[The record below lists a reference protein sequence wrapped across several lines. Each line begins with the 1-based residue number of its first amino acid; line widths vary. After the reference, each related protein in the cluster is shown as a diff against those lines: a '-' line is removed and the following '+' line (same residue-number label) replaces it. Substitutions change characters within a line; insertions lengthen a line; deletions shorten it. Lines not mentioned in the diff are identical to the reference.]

1 MRISILSNQNTYKE
15 LTEFYPNIN
24 WLHALNMNQLNAF
37 DNVDVAVNLNEDASN
52 EDYSSFKIP
61 VLINSVSNT
70 LKSTNHGA
78 HVIRLNGWNG
88 LLKRTTWELAGENN
102 DIIKELSTQLGVRFS
117 FLPDEPGFVSARLLA
132 MIINEAY
139 FAKAENVSTENE
151 IDIALKLG
159 TNYPKGPFEW
169 ANEIGLSNVLN
180 LLKTLSLADAR
191 YTPCSLLEK
200 EANKL

>member
-1 MRISILSNQNTYKE
+1 MRISIISNENTYKE
-15 LTEFYPNIN
+15 LTETYPNIS
-24 WLHALNMNQLNAF
+24 WVHVQNMNQLNGVE
-37 DNVDVAVNLNEDASN
+37 NVDVVFNLNEDACN
-52 EDYSSFKIP
+52 EDYSLIKLPI
-61 VLINSVSNT
+61 LINSVSNT
-70 LKSTNHGA
+70 LKELKHGA

-88 LLKRTTWELAGENN
+88 FLKRTNWELAGENN
-102 DIIKELSTQLGVRFS
+102 DIIKELSAQLGVRFS
-117 FLPDEPGFVSARLLA
+117 FLPDEPGFVSARVLA

-169 ANEIGLSNVLN
+169 SNEIGLSNVLN
-180 LLKTLSLADAR
+180 LLKTLSLVDAR

>member
-1 MRISILSNQNTYKE
+1 MRISIISNDKDFVE
-15 LTEFYPNIN
+15 LTEAYQNTNWIN
-24 WLHALNMNQLNAF
+24 AKSMKEIA
-37 DNVDVAVNLNEDASN
+37 DTDSVDIIINLNEDAYF
-52 EDYSSFKIP
+52 EDYSGLKIP

-70 LKSTNHGA
+70 LKSSEHGA

-88 LLKRTTWELAGENN
+88 FLKRTTWELAGENN
-102 DIIKELSTQLGVRFS
+102 DILNQLSAQLGVRFS
-117 FLPDEPGFVSARLLA
+117 FLPDEPGFVSARVLA

-139 FAKAENVSTENE
+139 FAKEEDVSTENE

-169 ANEIGLSNVLN
+169 ANEIGLKNVFD
-180 LLKTLSLADAR
+180 LLKTLSLTDAR
-191 YTPCSLLEK
+191 YTECKLLEK

>member
-1 MRISILSNQNTYKE
+1 MRISILSNENAYKE
-15 LTEFYPNIN
+15 LTEIYPNIS
-24 WLHALNMNQLNAF
+24 WFQAQNMNQLNAF
-37 DNVDVAVNLNEDASN
+37 DNVDVAVNLNDDACD

-70 LKSTNHGA
+70 LKSTNHGIN
-78 HVIRLNGWNG
+78 VIRLNGWNG
-88 LLKRTTWELAGENN
+88 FLKRTTWELAGENN
-102 DIIKELSTQLGVRFS
+102 DIIKELSSQLGVRFS
-117 FLPDEPGFVSARLLA
+117 FLSDEPGFVSPRVLA

-180 LLKTLSLADAR
+180 LLKTLSLVDAR

>member
-117 FLPDEPGFVSARLLA
+117 FLSDEPGFVSARVLA

-180 LLKTLSLADAR
+180 LLKTLSLVDAR

>member
-102 DIIKELSTQLGVRFS
+102 DILKELSTQLGVRFS
-117 FLPDEPGFVSARLLA
+117 FLSDEPGFVSARVLA

-180 LLKTLSLADAR
+180 LLKTLSLVDAR

>member
-1 MRISILSNQNTYKE
+1 MRISILSNENAYKE
-15 LTEFYPNIN
+15 LTEIYPNIS
-24 WLHALNMNQLNAF
+24 WFQAQNMNQLKAS
-37 DNVDVAVNLNEDASN
+37 DNVDVAVNLNDDACY

-70 LKSTNHGA
+70 LKSAKHGA

-88 LLKRTTWELAGENN
+88 FLKRTTWELAGENN

-117 FLPDEPGFVSARLLA
+117 FLSDEPGFVSARVLA

-180 LLKTLSLADAR
+180 LLKTLSLVDAR
-191 YTPCSLLEK
+191 YIPCSLLEK
-200 EANKL
+200 EANKI

>member
-1 MRISILSNQNTYKE
+1 MRISILSNENAYKE
-15 LTEFYPNIN
+15 LTEIYPNIS
-24 WLHALNMNQLNAF
+24 WFQAQNMNQLNAF
-37 DNVDVAVNLNEDASN
+37 DNVDVAVNLNDNACD

-70 LKSTNHGA
+70 LKSAKHGA
-78 HVIRLNGWNG
+78 NVIRLNGWNG
-88 LLKRTTWELAGENN
+88 FLKRTTWELAGENN
-102 DIIKELSTQLGVRFS
+102 DIIKELSSKLGVRFS
-117 FLPDEPGFVSARLLA
+117 FLPDEPGFVSARVLA

-151 IDIALKLG
+151 INIALKLG

-169 ANEIGLSNVLN
+169 SNEIGLSNVLN
-180 LLKTLSLADAR
+180 LLKTLSLVDAR

>member
-24 WLHALNMNQLNAF
+24 WLHALNINQLNAF

-169 ANEIGLSNVLN
+169 ANEIRLSNVLN

-200 EANKL
+200 EANKI

>member
-1 MRISILSNQNTYKE
+1 MRISILSNENAYKE
-15 LTEFYPNIN
+15 LTEIYPNVS
-24 WLHALNMNQLNAF
+24 WFHAQNMNQLNAF
-37 DNVDVAVNLNEDASN
+37 DNVDVAVNLNDDACD

-88 LLKRTTWELAGENN
+88 FLKRTTWELAGENN
-102 DIIKELSTQLGVRFS
+102 DILKELSTQLGVRFS
-117 FLPDEPGFVSARLLA
+117 FLSDEPGFVSARVLA

>member
-1 MRISILSNQNTYKE
+1 MRISVISNDKDFVE
-15 LTEFYPNIN
+15 LTEAYQNIN
-24 WLHALNMNQLNAF
+24 WINAKSIKEIA
-37 DNVDVAVNLNEDASN
+37 DTDSVDVIINLNKDAYF
-52 EDYSSFKIP
+52 EDYCGLKTP

-70 LKSTNHGA
+70 LKSSKHGA

-88 LLKRTTWELAGENN
+88 FLKRTTWELAGEKN
-102 DIIKELSTQLGVRFS
+102 DILNQLSAQLGVQFS
-117 FLPDEPGFVSARLLA
+117 FLPDEPGFVSARVLA

-139 FAKAENVSTENE
+139 FAKEENVSTENE

-169 ANEIGLSNVLN
+169 ANEIGLKNVFD
-180 LLKTLSLADAR
+180 LLKTLSLTDAR
-191 YTPCSLLEK
+191 YTVCKLLEK

>member
-1 MRISILSNQNTYKE
+1 MRISILSNENAYKE
-15 LTEFYPNIN
+15 LTEIYPNIN
-24 WLHALNMNQLNAF
+24 WLQAQNMNQLNAF
-37 DNVDVAVNLNEDASN
+37 DNVDVAVNLNDDACD

-70 LKSTNHGA
+70 LKSAKHGA

-88 LLKRTTWELAGENN
+88 FLKRTTWELTGENN
-102 DIIKELSTQLGVRFS
+102 DIIKELSNQLGVRFS
-117 FLPDEPGFVSARLLA
+117 FLSDEPGFVSARVLA

-180 LLKTLSLADAR
+180 LLKTLSLVDAR
-191 YTPCSLLEK
+191 YTPCTLLEK

>member
-1 MRISILSNQNTYKE
+1 MRISILSNENAYKE
-15 LTEFYPNIN
+15 LTEIYPNIS
-24 WLHALNMNQLNAF
+24 WFQAQNMNQLNAF
-37 DNVDVAVNLNEDASN
+37 DNVDVAVNLNDDACN

-70 LKSTNHGA
+70 LKSTNHGIN
-78 HVIRLNGWNG
+78 VIRLNGWNG
-88 LLKRTTWELAGENN
+88 FLKRTTWELAGENN
-102 DIIKELSTQLGVRFS
+102 DIIKELSSQLGVRFS
-117 FLPDEPGFVSARLLA
+117 FLSDEPGFVSARVLA

-180 LLKTLSLADAR
+180 LLKTLSLVDAR
-191 YTPCSLLEK
+191 YIPCTLLEK

>member
-1 MRISILSNQNTYKE
+1 MRISVISNEKDFVE
-15 LTEFYPNIN
+15 LTETYQNIN
-24 WLHALNMNQLNAF
+24 WVHIKSLIEIVETDAI
-37 DNVDVAVNLNEDASN
+37 DVIINLNKDAYF
-52 EDYSSFKIP
+52 EDYSGFKMP

-70 LKSTNHGA
+70 LKTSKHGA

-88 LLKRTTWELAGENN
+88 FLKRTTWELAGENN
-102 DIIKELSTQLGVRFS
+102 DILKQLSAYLGVRFS
-117 FLPDEPGFVSARLLA
+117 FLPDEPGFVSARVLA

-139 FAKAENVSTENE
+139 FAKEENVSTENE

-169 ANEIGLSNVLN
+169 ANEIGLNNVFE
-180 LLKTLSLADAR
+180 LLKKLSLNDAR
-191 YTPCSLLEK
+191 YTVCKLLEK

>member
-1 MRISILSNQNTYKE
+1 
-15 LTEFYPNIN
+15 
-24 WLHALNMNQLNAF
+24 MNQLNAF
-37 DNVDVAVNLNEDASN
+37 DNVDVVVNLNDDACN

-70 LKSTNHGA
+70 LKSTSHGA
-78 HVIRLNGWNG
+78 NVIRLNGWNG
-88 LLKRTTWELAGENN
+88 FLKRTTWELAGENN
-102 DIIKELSTQLGVRFS
+102 DIIKELSSQLGVRFS
-117 FLPDEPGFVSARLLA
+117 FLSDEPGFISARVLA

-169 ANEIGLSNVLN
+169 SNEIGLSNVLN
-180 LLKTLSLADAR
+180 LLKTLSLVDAR

>member
-1 MRISILSNQNTYKE
+1 MRISILSNENAYKE
-15 LTEFYPNIN
+15 LTEIYPNIS
-24 WLHALNMNQLNAF
+24 WFQAQNMNQLNAF
-37 DNVDVAVNLNEDASN
+37 DNVDVAVNLNDDACD

-70 LKSTNHGA
+70 LKSAKHGA
-78 HVIRLNGWNG
+78 NVIRLNGWNG
-88 LLKRTTWELAGENN
+88 FLKRTTWELAGENN
-102 DIIKELSTQLGVRFS
+102 DIIKELSSKLGVRFS
-117 FLPDEPGFVSARLLA
+117 FLPDEPGFVSARVLA

-180 LLKTLSLADAR
+180 LLKTLSLVDAR
-191 YTPCSLLEK
+191 YTPCTLLEK

>member
-1 MRISILSNQNTYKE
+1 MRISILSYENACKE
-15 LTEFYPNIN
+15 LTEIYPNIS
-24 WLHALNMNQLNAF
+24 WFHAQNMNQLNAF
-37 DNVDVAVNLNEDASN
+37 DNVDVAVNLNDDACN

-70 LKSTNHGA
+70 LKSTSHGA
-78 HVIRLNGWNG
+78 NVIRLNGWNG
-88 LLKRTTWELAGENN
+88 FLKRTTWELAGENN
-102 DIIKELSTQLGVRFS
+102 DIIKELSSQLGVRFS
-117 FLPDEPGFVSARLLA
+117 FLSDEPGFVSPRVLA

-169 ANEIGLSNVLN
+169 ANEIGFKNVFD
-180 LLKTLSLADAR
+180 LLKKLSLVDAR
-191 YTPCSLLEK
+191 YTPCTLLEK
-200 EANKL
+200 EANKI

>member
-1 MRISILSNQNTYKE
+1 MRISVISIEKDFVE
-15 LTEFYPNIN
+15 LTETYQNIN
-24 WLHALNMNQLNAF
+24 WVHAKSLNEIA
-37 DNVDVAVNLNEDASN
+37 DTDAVDVIINLNKDAYF
-52 EDYSSFKIP
+52 EDYSGCKMP

-70 LKSTNHGA
+70 LKSAKHGA
-78 HVIRLNGWNG
+78 NVIRLNGWNG
-88 LLKRTTWELAGENN
+88 FLKRTTWELTGENN
-102 DIIKELSTQLGVRFS
+102 DIIKELSAQLGVRFS
-117 FLPDEPGFVSARLLA
+117 FLPDEPGFVSARVLA

-180 LLKTLSLADAR
+180 LLKTLSLVDAR
-191 YTPCSLLEK
+191 YTVCKLLEK
-200 EANKL
+200 EVNKS